1 MPDPEPKQGAQPMIL
16 TDALKIYKK
25 LNRIMS
31 DIKQLDLFKK
41 FISLKS
47 YLPLSKFKSVMA
59 AARNKK
65 QQNTDWRKSSKSD

>member
-1 MPDPEPKQGAQPMIL
+1 MSDPEPKQGAQPMTF

-47 YLPLSKFKSVMA
+47 YLPLSKLKSLMA
-59 AARNKK
+59 ATRNNRQPNNDVRKK
-65 QQNTDWRKSSKSD
+65 

>member
-1 MPDPEPKQGAQPMIL
+1 MPDPEPKQGAQPMTF

-47 YLPLSKFKSVMA
+47 YLPLSKLKSLMA
-59 AARNKK
+59 AARNKRQPNNDLK
-65 QQNTDWRKSSKSD
+65 RS